1 MSRTVW
7 RWARSAAPAVT
18 FGVLIWRLGTG
29 PFLDGIRTVDARA
42 LVAAAAL
49 GVVTT
54 VLSAWRWKIVAGGLG
69 VDLPLPAA
77 VAAYYRSMFLNVA
90 LPGGVVGDVHRGVSH
105 GRDVSNVGRALRAV
119 AWERF
124 AGQVVQFVL
133 TVIILLVLPSPV
145 HRYMPVVTIALVVT
159 ASCVALVARVLPGR
173 GRSLWARARST
184 VVGDI
189 REVALARGAWAGVA
203 LASAL
208 VVCGYAVMFLIAAW
222 TAGVTA
228 PLSQVLPLAMLV
240 LLIVVLP
247 NVGGW
252 GPREAGSAW
261 AFGAAGLGAAQG
273 VSTAVVYGIIGIVA
287 TLPGAAVLVVAWCRR
302 IRPTRRAEARVPER
316 AARA

>member
-7 RWARSAAPAVT
+7 RWGRIVGSAVT
-18 FGVLIWRLGTG
+18 FTLLVWRLGAS
-29 PFLDGIRTVDARA
+29 PFLDGVRVVDIRA
-42 LVAAAAL
+42 LAAAAAL
-49 GVVTT
+49 AVLTT
-54 VLSAWRWKIVAGGLG
+54 VGCAWRWKIVARGLG
-69 VDLPLPAA
+69 VALPVPAA
-77 VAAYYRSMFLNVA
+77 VAAYYRSMFLNVT

-145 HRYMPVVTIALVVT
+145 HSYVLLVTIAVVVT
-159 ASCVALVARVLPGR
+159 ASCVVLVVRVRPAR

-184 VVGDI
+184 VVSDI
-189 REVALARGAWAGVA
+189 RELALARRAWVGIA

-208 VVCGYAVMFLIAAW
+208 VVCGCAVTFLIAAR

-228 PLSQVLPLAMLV
+228 PLSQVLPLTMLV
-240 LLIVVLP
+240 MLIIVLP
-247 NVGGW
+247 SVGGW
-252 GPREAGSAW
+252 GPREGGSAW

-273 VSTAVVYGIIGIVA
+273 VTTAVVYGVMVIVA
-287 TLPGAAVLVVAWCRR
+287 TLPGAAVLVVSWSRR
-302 IRPTRRAEARVPER
+302 IRTPQRAEPRVPKR